1 MRAAHLD
8 ISPAM
13 MFTVCSTPLQDVIDY
28 TESMTALAVPTV
40 LDVLKA
46 LASDVR
52 FELVRIL
59 AHGDHCVCDLEAILE
74 LPQSKVSYHL
84 AALKEVGL
92 VSSEQRGKN
101 SYYRLERER
110 LYPVGG
116 ELLQALLTPDPT
128 LTHRIQSVC

>member
-1 MRAAHLD
+1 MTTVAAVE
-8 ISPAM
+8 I
-13 MFTVCSTPLQDVIDY
+13 
-28 TESMTALAVPTV
+28 

-52 FELVRIL
+52 FEMVRIL
-59 AHGDHCVCDLEAILE
+59 AHGEHCVCDLEAILE

-92 VSSEQRGKN
+92 VSSESRGKN

-110 LYPVGG
+110 LYGIGG
-116 ELLQALLTPDPT
+116 ELLQALLTPDPG
-128 LTHRIQSVC
+128 LTHRIKSVC